1 MSLIDLFRLDGRVV
15 VVTGASSGLGVGF
28 AQSLAESGADIV
40 LAARVWT
47 DWRILKSS
55 SRPKDGARSRWVS
68 M

>member
-40 LAARVWT
+40 LAARRV
-47 DWRILKSS
+47 D
-55 SRPKDGARSRWVS
+55 
-68 M
+68 